1 MNKFTN
7 IYCSQCGQSFG
18 LGASG
23 FSACKDHQGKANPG
37 DWRDTYIRP
46 ACPAECTEFE
56 YDDFELEAPL
66 MCYIEHSMGV
76 LSSREDP
83 GEPAYMIFH
92 AVYAHGVDI
101 LPLLSDAQIS
111 KIEDAFGAHV
121 DAENDRMADEHY
133 SSLGDYND

>member
-23 FSACKDHQGKANPG
+23 FSACKDHQGKANPD
-37 DWRDTYIRP
+37 DWRDTYVRP
-46 ACPAECTEFE
+46 GCPTECVEFE

-66 MCYIEHSMGV
+66 VCYIEFESGTP
-76 LSSREDP
+76 STYDDP
-83 GEPAYMIFH
+83 GEPAVMIFH

-101 LPLLSDAQIS
+101 LPLLSDAQVS

-121 DAENDRMADEHY
+121 DAENDRMANEYYD
-133 SSLGDYND
+133 SLGD